1 MSEHT
6 LQDIE
11 EMSVDAPSVWAC
23 GEMVPRNDV
32 VSVVVSAHAHNN
44 KIKDHTFSKC
54 SELNKVVLN
63 EGVQRIGRNAFSYCE
78 SLEYITL
85 PSTVAEIDNYAFQHC
100 TKLKEIILN
109 IGLKRIGTSALYN
122 CTQLKEVVFHDGL
135 ERIGSGAFDSCKSL
149 ESITF
154 PSTLTE
160 IGKQAFVNCIN
171 LRKVQLHEGLAKIG
185 VEAFNNCESLQSI
198 TLPST
203 LEHISDWA
211 FNGCRNLNEVVLNDG
226 IEMIK
231 EGAFGGCR
239 SLERIAIPS
248 TVIEI
253 SDIAFRNCTNLRE
266 VAIHNEKMQIGR
278 ETFANTSLER
288 FKLPSLSTRLK
299 VIIQA
304 GQRDIE
310 AKIDDISEVEWRGG
324 ELVIPTVR
332 REIEELWRGIESLA
346 EVDYEKLDNIVR
358 LVTYYEMKE
367 ATTLFELALWKARI
381 DEADSTTPSSDRV
394 EPANRDTCR
403 NEVPGPV
410 KEAIMQYLN

>member
-1 MSEHT
+1 
-6 LQDIE
+6 
-11 EMSVDAPSVWAC
+11 MSVDTPSVWVC

-32 VSVVVSAHAHNN
+32 VSIVVSADAHSN

-78 SLEYITL
+78 SLESITL
-85 PSTVAEIDNYAFQHC
+85 PLTVTEIDNYAFQHC

-109 IGLKRIGTSALYN
+109 KGLKRIGTSAFYK
-122 CTQLKEVVFHDGL
+122 CTELREVVFHDGL

-160 IGKQAFVNCIN
+160 IGKQAFINCIN

-203 LEHISDWA
+203 LEHISDWV
-211 FNGCRNLNEVVLNDG
+211 FNGCRNLNEVVLNEG
-226 IEMIK
+226 IQRI
-231 EGAFGGCR
+231 GSR
-239 SLERIAIPS
+239 SFQFCTSLQNIVLPS
-248 TVIEI
+248 TVKGV
-253 SDIAFRNCTNLRE
+253 DQYAFGDCGSLRE
-266 VAIHNEKMQIGR
+266 VVVHDKRVQNVVNVSAFRGC
-278 ETFANTSLER
+278 TSLMWFR
-288 FKLPSLSTRLK
+288 FPGLSTRLDN
-299 VIIQA
+299 IIQA
-304 GQRDIE
+304 GQTGIE
-310 AKIDDISEVEWRGG
+310 VKMDDIPTLEWRGG
-324 ELVIPTVR
+324 ELALPATHRQVIDRWGVAM
-332 REIEELWRGIESLA
+332 ESL
-346 EVDYEKLDNIVR
+346 VKIDKEKLDKVKI
-358 LVTYYEMKE
+358 LVAYYEMKE

-394 EPANRDTCR
+394 EPAFQDTCR
-403 NEVPGPV
+403 IEVPGPV